1 VTTNELVRLYHE
13 LCSNIRQDFHEKSPC
28 PHTSVHGIYLLT
40 KNISIETFRKSEI
53 DMQNAVKK
61 SARLDSIEAPPE
73 LVKEIVYQIRRL
85 IQAREL
91 YTKELNKNY
100 SVTAAQ
106 LNCVLALH
114 EEGPLSASQ
123 IAKIIMVKS
132 STVTGI
138 IDRLEQK
145 GLVQRLRNSPD
156 RRVVTIQLTAAGKTL
171 ADNAPPAIQQK
182 ILDGLTSLRETEIKR
197 IVKSLKMI
205 TRMLDVQDL
214 EVE

>member
-1 VTTNELVRLYHE
+1 M
-13 LCSNIRQDFHEKSPC
+13 QDTVEKS
-28 PHTSVHGIYLLT
+28 S
-40 KNISIETFRKSEI
+40 
-53 DMQNAVKK
+53 
-61 SARLDSIEAPPE
+61 RLDSIEASPD

-91 YTKELNKNY
+91 YTKELNKKY

-114 EEGPLSASQ
+114 EKGPLSPSQ
-123 IAKIIMVKS
+123 IGKIIMVKS

-145 GLVQRLRNSPD
+145 GLLDRLRNSPD
-156 RRVVTIQLTAAGKTL
+156 RRVVTIQLTAAGKKM
-171 ADNAPPAIQQK
+171 ANNAPPQIQQK
-182 ILDGLTSLRETEIKR
+182 ILDGLNLLRENEIKR

-205 TRMLDVQDL
+205 TSMLDVQDL